1 MTTFHTLA
9 RTSGGSMKRV
19 GDWVSGKVFQI
30 VHGKNLVYNACWE
43 DPRLDRV
50 ALGLTPDDVVLVI
63 TSAGCNALDYALQN
77 PKRVFAVDMNH
88 RQNALLELK
97 IAAIRTLDFE
107 DFFQLFGK
115 GVLPNFRRVYRTT
128 LRPKLS
134 PRSRAYWDRKRR
146 YFSGNGWR
154 DSFYFHGTSG
164 TFARVVKSY
173 VDRRPKARDGLDEL
187 FAADTVQDQQRIYD
201 RLRPIFWNRFVRWI
215 VRRDSTLSMLGV
227 PRAQRVQVEKNYPG
241 GIAKFIED
249 SVETVFAKLP
259 LHDNYF
265 WRLYVY
271 GEYTRDCSP
280 EYLKE
285 ENYNALRNGLAE
297 RVQTYT
303 GSILQFLNSY
313 RGQVSRY
320 ILLDHM
326 DWLSTPKR
334 RPILQDEWQGIV
346 DRATPNARV
355 LWRSGGLNVDFVD
368 PLEVTVEG
376 KTRHVGNL
384 LTYHPTLAN
393 ELHAKDRVHT
403 YGSFYIADLR
413 KS

>member
-1 MTTFHTLA
+1 
-9 RTSGGSMKRV
+9 MKKV
-19 GDWVSGKVFQI
+19 GDWVSGKVFQM

-97 IAAIRTLDFE
+97 QAGIKSLEFP
-107 DFFQLFGK
+107 DFFQLFGR
-115 GVLPNFRRVYRTT
+115 GTLANFRKVYRTT
-128 LRPKLS
+128 LRPMLS
-134 PRSRAYWDRKRR
+134 PRSRSYWDRHRR

-173 VDRRPKARDGLDEL
+173 VNRRPKVRDGLDEL
-187 FAADTVQDQQRIYD
+187 FDADSIDEQRRIYD
-201 RLRPIFWNRFVRWI
+201 KLRPIFWNRFVRWL

-227 PRAQRVQVEKNYPG
+227 PRAQRVQVERNYLG

-249 SVETVFAKLP
+249 SVEAVFARLP
-259 LHDNYF
+259 LRDNYF

-271 GEYTRDCSP
+271 GEYTPTCCP

-285 ENYNALRNGLAE
+285 ENLQALRNGLVDRA
-297 RVQTYT
+297 QTYT
-303 GSILQFLNSY
+303 GSILQFLSCY

-334 RPILQDEWQGIV
+334 MPILQKEWQGIV
-346 DRATPNARV
+346 DRAAPNTRV

-368 PLEVTVEG
+368 PLAVEVDG
-376 KTRHVGNL
+376 KTRRVGDL
-384 LTYHPTLAN
+384 LTYQKSLAA

-403 YGSFYIADLR
+403 YGSFYIADLHR
-413 KS
+413 

>member
-1 MTTFHTLA
+1 
-9 RTSGGSMKRV
+9 MKRV
-19 GDWVSGKVFQI
+19 GDWVSGKVFQM

-50 ALGLTPDDVVLVI
+50 ALELTPDDEVLVI
-63 TSAGCNALDYALQN
+63 TSAGCNALDYALQK

-97 IAAIRTLDFE
+97 QAAAKSLE
-107 DFFQLFGK
+107 YPDFFEMFGK
-115 GVLPNFRRVYRTT
+115 GVLPHFRRVYRTT

-146 YFSGNGWR
+146 YFSGSGWR

-173 VDRRPKARDGLDEL
+173 VDRKTQARDGLNEL
-187 FAADTVQDQQRIYD
+187 FNAGSVAEQQRIYD

-227 PRAQRVQVEKNYPG
+227 PRAQRIQVEKNYPG

-259 LHDNYF
+259 IHDNYF

-271 GEYTRDCSP
+271 GEYTKACCP

-285 ENYNALRNGLAE
+285 ENYQSLRNGAAD
-297 RVQTYT
+297 RIQTYT
-303 GSILQFLNSY
+303 GSIIQFLNSY
-313 RGQVSRY
+313 RGTISRF

-334 RPILQDEWQGIV
+334 LPILQEEWQGIV
-346 DRATPNARV
+346 DRAAPDARI
-355 LWRSGGLNVDFVD
+355 LWRSGGLDVDFVD
-368 PLEVTVEG
+368 PLEVRVDG
-376 KTRHVGNL
+376 RKRRVGEL
-384 LTYHPTLAN
+384 LTYNSELAA

-413 KS
+413 K